1 MAMKGPQVAM
11 LVWLGNLAVLGI
23 GGLLGYQFYTSA
35 EDTRS
40 AIDAARENPRTS
52 EKIIKWQDTVK
63 SGSESKHALLEE
75 TFLSPRERPKP
86 PPPKPEPGPKPEPPK
101 PDKTDEQ
108 LAKEVEDWLNRE
120 FMLDRLWFGP
130 PSLASAKV
138 IANPGGK
145 AMLILRPEFNFK
157 AEFSKPEYAKE
168 KLAPLGKLDI
178 TVLAIERDG
187 VLMKAP
193 TIDTDPKYKGKYFD
207 VKLKLKET
215 TNFKPD
221 GKLGKKGSIVG
232 GNTRLPMPKEPV
244 PAPPSP
250 EEEDTRP
257 LKSDYDEANDMW
269 TIGRE
274 DYQGLDVDELAKYA
288 KVVHDR
294 EGKPLGIQISDEIPE
309 DNVVVSRGGRR
320 GDIIKAING
329 KPVASM
335 SDVRRVVR
343 EQYNAGIE
351 EFRVDLERDGVP
363 MQKVFRAPAKKKTEK
378 DK

>member
-1 MAMKGPQVAM
+1 MKGPQVAM
-11 LVWLGNLAVLGI
+11 LVWLGNLAVLGV
-23 GGLLGYQFYTSA
+23 GGLLGYNFYTNA
-35 EDTRS
+35 EATRS
-40 AIDAARENPRTS
+40 DIDIARENPRTS

-63 SGSESKHALLEE
+63 VGAEAKHALLEE

-86 PPPKPEPGPKPEPPK
+86 PPPKPDPDPKPEPPK
-101 PDKTDEQ
+101 PVKTDEQ
-108 LAKEVEDWLNRE
+108 LAKELEEWVNKQ
-120 FMLDRLWFGP
+120 FVLDRLWYGP
-130 PSLASAKV
+130 ANLASAKV
-138 IANPGGK
+138 ISNEANK

-157 AEFSKPEYAKE
+157 TEYSKEEYKNS
-168 KLAPLGKLDI
+168 KLPLLSKYDI
-178 TVLAIERDG
+178 TVLSIEWDH

-193 TIDTDPKYKGKYFD
+193 TIDTDPKHKGKYFD
-207 VKLKLKET
+207 VKLKLKEN

-221 GKLGKKGSIVG
+221 GKLGKTGKITGST
-232 GNTRLPMPKEPV
+232 TRLPMPTEPV
-244 PAPPSP
+244 PAPTV

-257 LKSDYDEANDMW
+257 AVSVYDSKNDTWDLGTDDYKN
-269 TIGRE
+269 IN
-274 DYQGLDVDELAKYA
+274 VDELAKFA

-294 EGKPLGIQISDEIPE
+294 EGKPLGIQISEDIPE
-309 DNVVVSRGGRR
+309 DNVVLGRGGRR

-363 MQKVFRAPAKKKTEK
+363 MQKVFRAPKKKENK
-378 DK
+378 